1 MLKYNRTVAIII
13 TIKYIKSF
21 LFLTLI
27 DSINSS
33 TITAVEKI
41 NTAMIKL
48 EINFIFFAPK
58 KVRGGSH
65 PPPTFIFY
73 FSFFTKKI
81 SSLVIACKSL
91 SPFSLVSSNEQ
102 SSFVYPGLI

>member
-13 TIKYIKSF
+13 TIKHIKSF
-21 LFLTLI
+21 LFFTLI

-48 EINFIFFAPK
+48 EIIFIFFTPK
-58 KVRGGSH
+58 KVRGWL
-65 PPPTFIFY
+65 PPPSNFY

-102 SSFVYPGLI
+102 SSFVYPGLM